1 MNRKAKGTA
10 AERALIHLFWGAGW
24 AACRVAGSGAI
35 KYPVPDVI
43 AANNLRKL
51 AIECKATAD
60 TSQYFN
66 HKEITDL
73 KEFGQ
78 RFGAETWVSVK
89 FNREGTYFLS
99 LDDLEPT
106 DKHFVAHL
114 DVAKRRG
121 LSFEELVGKKNG

>member
-1 MNRKAKGTA
+1 MNTKAKGTA
-10 AERALIHLFWGAGW
+10 AERELIHLFWGAGW
-24 AACRVAGSGAI
+24 AAARVAGSGSI

-60 TSQYFN
+60 TNQYFN
-66 HKEITDL
+66 HKEIDDL
-73 KEFGQ
+73 KEFGK
-78 RFGAETWVSVK
+78 RFGAETWVSIK
-89 FNREGTYFLS
+89 FNREGTYFLG
-99 LDDLEPT
+99 LEDLEAT

-121 LSFEELVGKKNG
+121 LAFVELVDK